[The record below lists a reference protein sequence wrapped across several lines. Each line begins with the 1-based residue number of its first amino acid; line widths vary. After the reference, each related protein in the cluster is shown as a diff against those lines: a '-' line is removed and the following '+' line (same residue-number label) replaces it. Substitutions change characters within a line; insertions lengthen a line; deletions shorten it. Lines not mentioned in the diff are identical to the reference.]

1 MKLVDIM
8 RQRLAESV
16 KQMSGIAATWGGGAP
31 GPKQPS
37 AFAQALAKQLRILT
51 QARMFNE
58 SLT

>member
-1 MKLVDIM
+1 VDIM

-37 AFAQALAKQLRILT
+37 AFAQALAKQLRILN
-51 QARMFNE
+51 QARMSAE
-58 SLT
+58 SMT

>member
-1 MKLVDIM
+1 MDIM

-37 AFAQALAKQLRILT
+37 AFAQALAKQLRILN
-51 QARMFNE
+51 QARMSAE
-58 SLT
+58 SMT